1 MVVKIN
7 LWLLFSYFKKF
18 LKLDRINVFLNLLY
32 IEFFNT
38 ILKKKGSFDQFSVSR
53 KTMAPKLKC
62 HCRHEVQRV
71 RVFESHFGAA
81 FGIFFRRKIIR
92 HYLCD
97 STAN

>member
-1 MVVKIN
+1 MWTRGMVVKIN

-53 KTMAPKLKC
+53 KAMAPKLMSYVDLRYRALEFLNAILEQ
-62 HCRHEVQRV
+62 HL
-71 RVFESHFGAA
+71 ESSLEE
-81 FGIFFRRKIIR
+81 K
-92 HYLCD
+92 L
-97 STAN
+97 